1 MRTGKKLDLKK
12 KILVLAFIMVLLSS
26 VSLVI
31 HSYAGLNDADIVAH
45 IDGEPVTV
53 REYAQALLRKRA
65 EVYAYFKQAHGVDDH
80 PEFWTGDYGGEVPLH
95 KIKAEA
101 LEDIVHVKVQQILAK
116 EKGLVQDISYES
128 FLKELTA
135 ENARRHDALK
145 KNQVIYGPK
154 QYDETGYF
162 NIVLDNMTAELKKQ
176 LQDEMVFTETAF
188 EGFYREN
195 INQFKQDDSVKIQKI
210 SVKYPDQAEAKEKA
224 EQVIKAIQTR
234 INKGEA
240 FENLANAYGQ
250 NLLPEIK
257 LEEQSFEPQTA
268 KADAMMWRDLLDAA
282 QRLEVGQISEIMD
295 YNGAFYLIKCIER
308 TKGVTIPL
316 DEAKD
321 FIKLELSEKEYKNS
335 LAKKIADAQVVIND
349 KVYQKMDEG
358 YVR

>member
-12 KILVLAFIMVLLSS
+12 KILVLASIMVLLSS

-162 NIVLDNMTAELKKQ
+162 DIVFDNMRAELKRQ

-188 EGFYREN
+188 ESFYREN
-195 INQFKQDDSVKIQKI
+195 INQFKQGDSVKIQKI
-210 SVKYPDQAEAKEKA
+210 SVKYPDQAEAKDKA
-224 EQVIKAIQTR
+224 ELVIKAIQTR
-234 INKGEA
+234 INNGEA
-240 FENLANAYGQ
+240 FESQ

-282 QRLEVGQISEIMD
+282 QRLEAGQISEIID
-295 YNGAFYLIKCIER
+295 YNGAFYLIKCMER
-308 TKGVTIPL
+308 TQGATIPL

-335 LAKKIADAQVVIND
+335 LAKRIADAQVVIND
-349 KVYQKMDEG
+349 KVYQKMDER